1 MKKKLVLIIAA
12 IVVVAGVLLGL
23 TVFKG
28 HKNGTVKYRTEALAK
43 GDLEALVV
51 TSGTLNPVRLVEVG
65 SQVSG
70 KIDKLYVDF
79 NSQVKAGQVL
89 AEIDQSLLKAKIDQN
104 NANYLSAVASLE
116 RSKVTLDNL
125 KKKYDR
131 SLSLFEK
138 DLISFE
144 EKEAAEAAYLGAK
157 TDVQSS
163 DARLAQAKSQLDSSR
178 VDLAYATIRSPI
190 DGIVINRLI
199 NIGQTVAA
207 SFTAP
212 KLFEIANDLGK
223 MQVECDVDEA
233 DIGKVKENQKVRFTV
248 DSFPD
253 DTFFGTVN
261 QVRYS
266 PTVTQ
271 NVVTY
276 KTIVDVDN
284 PGMKLRPGM
293 TATVSIISGEAK
305 NVLRVSNAALRFTP
319 SLPAEEMQKIMK
331 DAAEK
336 MMAGRRQEGGVG
348 QAAGGPE
355 TGASGQT
362 APAGAPGQAVRT
374 GEGAQRFMAFGQ
386 GQGGAPAQGVRL
398 KHPSRVWIQDENGKL
413 QIVFIRPGVS
423 DNSYTEVLHSELK
436 EGQKVIIGTGGGPIV
451 AATPGGPGQPGRM
464 MFIGR

>member
-1 MKKKLVLIIAA
+1 MKKKPILIIAA
-12 IVVVAGVLLGL
+12 TIVVAGVLFGL

-28 HKNGTVKYRTEALAK
+28 RKNGVVKYRTEALAK

-51 TSGTLNPVRLVEVG
+51 TSGALNPVRLVEVG

-79 NSQVKAGQVL
+79 NSQVKAGQIL
-89 AEIDQSLLKAKIDQN
+89 AELDQSLLKAKIDQN
-104 NANYLSAVASLE
+104 NANYLSALASLE

-125 KKKYDR
+125 KKKYER

-138 DLISFE
+138 NLISFE

-157 TDVQSS
+157 ADLQSS
-163 DARLAQAKSQLDSSR
+163 NARLAQAKSQLDSSQ

-190 DGIVINRLI
+190 DGVVINRLI

-248 DSFPD
+248 DSYPD

-293 TATVSIISGEAK
+293 TATVSIIAGEAK
-305 NVLRVSNAALRFTP
+305 NVLRVPNAALRFTP
-319 SLPAEEMQKIMK
+319 NLPAEEIQKIMK
-331 DAAEK
+331 EAEDKMAA
-336 MMAGRRQEGGVG
+336 RRQQEGGSG
-348 QAAGGPE
+348 QTGGSPE
-355 TGASGQT
+355 TGASGQN
-362 APAGAPGQAVRT
+362 APGGVTRT
-374 GEGAQRFMAFGQ
+374 GEGVQRFMMFGQ
-386 GQGGAPAQGVRL
+386 GQGGALPQGARM
-398 KHPSRVWIQDENGKL
+398 KQPSRVWVQDEDGKL
-413 QIVFIRPGVS
+413 RIIFIRPGVV
-423 DNSYTEVLHSELK
+423 DNSYTEVLRGELQ
-436 EGQKVIIGTGGGPIV
+436 EGQKVVIGTEGGPIV
-451 AATPGGPGQPGRM
+451 AATPGGRQGQPQRM